1 MNTSRKKQQKPR
13 NKATSAAATST
24 TVSPVIRVLRGIRE
38 LTRLLLFVRAGG
50 RCEFDVCNNYL
61 LEHPLTLTP
70 GNFAQMAHIVAFREE
85 GPRGKSA
92 RRPAQIN
99 DVGNLMLLCPQCH
112 KLIDDHPDQYT
123 VAVLEKFKQAHED
136 RIFHVT
142 GLGPDLKTTVVQ
154 LKARI
159 AGQAIAIPVAQVTKA
174 VAPRYPADTRGH
186 LIDLTA
192 INAEGK
198 AFITE
203 ACQVIQRIIERLYDP
218 GMDVHETRHIS
229 LFALAPIPLLTY
241 LGSQLSNKVP
251 VDVFQRHRDTEDWVW
266 KDSGTA
272 AEYRFGKIRKGR
284 GSGQV
289 ALVLSLSGKIRL
301 EALPAEINDQFT
313 VYELTLA
320 NMEPNPTYLRQRDD
334 LTRFKDAYQ
343 VALRTIAQDCGH
355 IEAMHLFPAVPAP
368 VAVFC
373 GRELLPKV
381 DPKLIVYDYDKRLG
395 GFTPMIEVN

>member
-1 MNTSRKKQQKPR
+1 MPDKKPKRRGQSPSETPGT
-13 NKATSAAATST
+13 AS
-24 TVSPVIRVLRGIRE
+24 TVSSVIPVSRGIRD

-50 RCEFDVCNNYL
+50 RCEFDGCNDYL
-61 LEHPLTLTP
+61 LEHPLTLTS

-92 RRPAQIN
+92 VRPTYIN

-112 KLIDDHPDQYT
+112 KLIDDHPDQYP
-123 VAVLEKFKQAHED
+123 VPVLEKYKQVHED
-136 RIFHVT
+136 RICHVT

-159 AGQAIAIPVAQVTKA
+159 AGQTVAIPVAQVTKA
-174 VAPRYPADTRGH
+174 VAPRYPTDAKGH

-198 AFITE
+198 AFINE
-203 ACQVIQRIIERLYDP
+203 ACQLIRQRIERLYEP

-229 LFALAPIPLLTY
+229 LFALAPIPLLIY

-251 VDVFQRHRDTEDWVW
+251 VDVFQRHRDTEDWAW

-272 AEYRFGKIRKGR
+272 AEYRVDKIREGR
-284 GSGQV
+284 GSGGV
-289 ALVLSLSGKIRL
+289 ALVLSLSGKITL
-301 EALPAEINDQFT
+301 ETLPAEINDQYT

-320 NMEPNPTYLRQRDD
+320 NMKPNPTYLCQRDD
-334 LTRFKDAYQ
+334 LTRFKNAYQ
-343 VALRTIAQDCGH
+343 AALRTIAQDCGH
-355 IEAMHLFPAVPAP
+355 IDIMHLFPAVPAP

-373 GRELLPKV
+373 GREILPKV
-381 DPKLIVYDYDKRLG
+381 DPKLLVYDYDKRLG